1 MKHPLRN
8 IAKGTGIVLFGIIIS
23 KFLGYLYRIII
34 ARLGPEAYGELSL
47 GLAGFGILSIVSIL
61 GLDMGVLRYI
71 SIYKSKNQ
79 NEQIKGTITFAM
91 KTTVT
96 IAIILGILL
105 FIFANQISTFFF
117 HTENIT
123 ILIKIIA
130 FALPFEAMRVIA
142 VNTFKAFSKIQYDVY
157 TRILTENTLKII
169 LTLIFIQLGLSVTGA
184 ILAFT
189 LSIIISTIF
198 SLTILQTKVFKLTN
212 KIKSIC
218 KRKEVLLYSIPLLFN
233 SLTIMIITWIDTL
246 MLGFFRTTAEVGVYN
261 AAIPTA
267 KLILILPTAMIG
279 LFIPT
284 ISEYLDNKT
293 QLKRLF
299 YITTKWLLIINLFF
313 ISMAIIFSQNI
324 LNILFGSQYIA
335 GYIALTILISGYFI
349 NGLVYTSRDILML
362 LKKSKIILIATLI
375 GGTLNIMLNYY
386 LIPIYGFNGAA
397 VATAISLIVLS
408 LILFI
413 KTRIETKIKLINL
426 KLIKVFIVGA
436 LSALTTYYII
446 TKITIQNEILLIIT
460 GTIIMLI
467 IYPIALYITNSFEK
481 QDTTIMKTIRNKLK

>member
-1 MKHPLRN
+1 
-8 IAKGTGIVLFGIIIS
+8 
-23 KFLGYLYRIII
+23 
-34 ARLGPEAYGELSL
+34 
-47 GLAGFGILSIVSIL
+47 
-61 GLDMGVLRYI
+61 
-71 SIYKSKNQ
+71 
-79 NEQIKGTITFAM
+79 
-91 KTTVT
+91 
-96 IAIILGILL
+96 
-105 FIFANQISTFFF
+105 
-117 HTENIT
+117 
-123 ILIKIIA
+123 
-130 FALPFEAMRVIA
+130 
-142 VNTFKAFSKIQYDVY
+142 
-157 TRILTENTLKII
+157 
-169 LTLIFIQLGLSVTGA
+169 
-184 ILAFT
+184 
-189 LSIIISTIF
+189 
-198 SLTILQTKVFKLTN
+198 
-212 KIKSIC
+212 
-218 KRKEVLLYSIPLLFN
+218 
-233 SLTIMIITWIDTL
+233 MIITWIDTL